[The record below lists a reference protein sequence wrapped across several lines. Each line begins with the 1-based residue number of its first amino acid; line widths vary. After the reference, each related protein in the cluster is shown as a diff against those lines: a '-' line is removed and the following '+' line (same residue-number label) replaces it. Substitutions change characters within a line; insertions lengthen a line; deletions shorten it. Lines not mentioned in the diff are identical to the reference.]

1 MPYNCM
7 EIYKS
12 YFSAWYGKEKRDI
25 RDVVL
30 NGGFQWKVMA
40 NICEIPISTWEV
52 NGIYTDNTSTY
63 KWVGS

>member
-40 NICEIPISTWEV
+40 NICEIPIST
-52 NGIYTDNTSTY
+52 
-63 KWVGS
+63 

>member
-1 MPYNCM
+1 MPYNSM

-40 NICEIPISTWEV
+40 NICEIPIST
-52 NGIYTDNTSTY
+52 
-63 KWVGS
+63 

>member
-1 MPYNCM
+1 MCLRHFPSSPLGITLMQYNCM

-12 YFSAWYGKEKRDI
+12 HFSAWYGKGKRDI

-40 NICEIPISTWEV
+40 NICEIAIST
-52 NGIYTDNTSTY
+52 
-63 KWVGS
+63 